1 MLDTINQL
9 NEIGWMTVITVLVLI
24 IGLIPQ
30 IIKTWKEFLS
40 SLGLISKREIEETQ
54 EKAEFQ
60 ELSNRFNSYQKETFD
75 RETEWHQQSIDIRN
89 NLDSKQ
95 DRMAATLDRVSTAID
110 AIRAELLD
118 EKIERMR
125 WRILDCANEIS
136 NGNQVGLEQINYAL
150 KTYDRYERVIEE
162 NHLTNNQVEE
172 SIKYIKEYYQKLLHR
187 GE

>member
-1 MLDTINQL
+1 
-9 NEIGWMTVITVLVLI
+9 
-24 IGLIPQ
+24 
-30 IIKTWKEFLS
+30 
-40 SLGLISKREIEETQ
+40 
-54 EKAEFQ
+54 
-60 ELSNRFNSYQKETFD
+60 
-75 RETEWHQQSIDIRN
+75 
-89 NLDSKQ
+89 
-95 DRMAATLDRVSTAID
+95 MAATLDRVSTAID

-150 KTYDRYERVIEE
+150 KTYDRYERVIKE

>member
-9 NEIGWMTVITVLVLI
+9 NEIGWMTVATVLVLI
-24 IGLIPQ
+24 ISLIPQ
-30 IIKTWKEFLS
+30 IINAWKELLS
-40 SLGLISKREIEETQ
+40 SLGLISKREVEEAQ
-54 EKAEFQ
+54 EHTEFL
-60 ELSNRFNSYQKETFD
+60 ELSGKLEAYQNETFK
-75 RETEWHQQSIDIRN
+75 RETEWHQQSIDIRG
-89 NLDSKQ
+89 NLDAKQ
-95 DRMAATLDRVSTAID
+95 DKLADSLNKISLAID
-110 AIRAELLD
+110 AIQAELLD